1 MVKSDVLPLTMIEW
15 SCRAQRFLDS
25 KKSKHGGEITL
36 LQHAVEDQDMEL
48 LKFIIEIGEEQK
60 ALLAEDEDDQK
71 CYTISS
77 AVFYTAIRLGRTAML
92 AEMIKVG
99 VFSEVG
105 SNTNICQATG
115 VGIPLN
121 ELIATSGVE
130 IKTKPRYYQGL
141 SVGGK
146 KRADWA
152 QAPGDYQRVV
162 EEKTPPLLQA
172 AKFGSIDSVEWFMS
186 DAPLRRYKEFADA
199 NKHDKRIKTL
209 EEAGKG
215 FDKTIGAW
223 LTMKCKF
230 VLLSAERH

>member
-1 MVKSDVLPLTMIEW
+1 
-15 SCRAQRFLDS
+15 
-25 KKSKHGGEITL
+25 
-36 LQHAVEDQDMEL
+36 
-48 LKFIIEIGEEQK
+48 
-60 ALLAEDEDDQK
+60 
-71 CYTISS
+71 
-77 AVFYTAIRLGRTAML
+77 
-92 AEMIKVG
+92 
-99 VFSEVG
+99 
-105 SNTNICQATG
+105 

-172 AKFGSIDSVEWFMS
+172 AKLGSIDAVEWFMS
-186 DAPLRRYKEFADA
+186 DAPMRRYKEFAES

-215 FDKTIGAW
+215 FDKTIGSW

-230 VLLSAERH
+230 VLLTAEHL